1 LIAWGRVHGKCIKAL
16 CTSRRERYTSD
27 GQGVLLPP
35 PGEDLLELR
44 RENLLLEREKLSLE
58 IAVLRLQK
66 AKLEESSGE
75 TP

>member
-1 LIAWGRVHGKCIKAL
+1 MAWGRVHGKCIKAP
-16 CTSRRERYTSD
+16 CTSRRERRTSE

-66 AKLEESSGE
+66 AKLEE